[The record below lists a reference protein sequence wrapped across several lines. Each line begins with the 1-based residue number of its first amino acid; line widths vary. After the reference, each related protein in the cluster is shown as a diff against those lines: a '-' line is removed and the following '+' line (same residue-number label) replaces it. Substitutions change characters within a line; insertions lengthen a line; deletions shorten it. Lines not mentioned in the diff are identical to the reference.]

1 MNTLKKLKGSSAGT
15 RQVLPLKVNI
25 VKAVKCKNNLMEAI
39 VVDNSACSK
48 VVIYNKTCQPFVVE
62 GNAVMLLNTLV
73 KASEII
79 VDQQSRMALL
89 PKALE
94 IPRKIMDQ
102 AEMLQL
108 SQQHQS
114 DQKIENLTNIAD
126 STTVTILGQ
135 ITELKEIQT
144 FPSKYPPFQDV
155 EVRNGSL
162 SDDTGCVEFAL
173 WRKLAASKIQVG
185 DTVRLHQMTKS
196 TSTYAGTS
204 RPKITSGRY
213 TSIEHTVAAFNIKEP
228 EDNFAED
235 GVIEAVLN
243 AALYTACSQC
253 KTSTKEG
260 QFCFRC
266 NTTVTPIKMPRCE
279 VLIKQE
285 DDYTPVTLF
294 KTQLQDIIPTIPEE
308 VSDLTSSI
316 MTHLPTTIRFTRSPK
331 KGNSSSTALSKMK
344 VVSTTTN

>member
-1 MNTLKKLKGSSAGT
+1 
-15 RQVLPLKVNI
+15 
-25 VKAVKCKNNLMEAI
+25 
-39 VVDNSACSK
+39 
-48 VVIYNKTCQPFVVE
+48 
-62 GNAVMLLNTLV
+62 
-73 KASEII
+73 
-79 VDQQSRMALL
+79 MALL

-155 EVRNGSL
+155 EVRNGNL

-235 GVIEAVLN
+235 GVIEAALN
-243 AALYTACSQC
+243 AALYTLLAASARHRPRKDSFALDATQQ
-253 KTSTKEG
+253 SHLL
-260 QFCFRC
+260 RC
-266 NTTVTPIKMPRCE
+266 QGVK
-279 VLIKQE
+279 
-285 DDYTPVTLF
+285 F
-294 KTQLQDIIPTIPEE
+294 
-308 VSDLTSSI
+308 SSNK
-316 MTHLPTTIRFTRSPK
+316 R
-331 KGNSSSTALSKMK
+331 
-344 VVSTTTN
+344 TTTHQ